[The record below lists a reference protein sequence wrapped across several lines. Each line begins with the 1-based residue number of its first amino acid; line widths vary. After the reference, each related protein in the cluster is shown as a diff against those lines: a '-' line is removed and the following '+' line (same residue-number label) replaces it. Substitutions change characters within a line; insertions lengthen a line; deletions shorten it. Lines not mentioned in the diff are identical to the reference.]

1 MYLNDLFSVDLV
13 EIPRGPV
20 CISRG
25 VIRAYIVFA
34 IYMSCF
40 ASNFLSRAFR
50 TLKKKKKRKKKAK
63 LSKTCWNFGKKK
75 TKRFFPITKCNLKK

>member
-1 MYLNDLFSVDLV
+1 MYANDLFSVDLV

-40 ASNFLSRAFR
+40 ASNILSRAFR
-50 TLKKKKKRKKKAK
+50 TLKKKKKKEKKKPSYRKPAGT
-63 LSKTCWNFGKKK
+63 LAKKK
-75 TKRFFPITKCNLKK
+75 NQEVFPHN

>member
-1 MYLNDLFSVDLV
+1 MYANDLFSVDLV

-40 ASNFLSRAFR
+40 ASNILSRAFR
-50 TLKKKKKRKKKAK
+50 TLKKKKKKGKKKAK

-75 TKRFFPITKCNLKK
+75 KPRGFSP